1 MNLNFLK
8 SLDNHIM
15 YVANLDLDIVSVI
28 ETDN

>member
-15 YVANLDLDIVSVI
+15 YVSNLELDIVSVI